1 MRNVFVAC
9 VCVALLSLTRP
20 AATQSPQQFRV
31 VLLGTGSP
39 QPQMTRFGPS
49 ILVEAGGE
57 RLVFDGGR
65 GALQRLAQIGI
76 SDVNRLFVTHLH
88 SDHVVGIPDLYL
100 TGWLI
105 GQRQVPFTVRGP
117 EGTTAMMNHLREA
130 FAVDI
135 GFRIS
140 DDKRSAEGARVD
152 VKDITEG
159 VAFEG
164 GGVKVTAFEV
174 DHGPVK
180 PALGYRVDY
189 GGHSVVVSG
198 DTRVSENLIAHA
210 RGADL
215 LIHEVAAIQGQTEAT
230 SPILAH
236 HTTPEQAGEVFSRVH
251 PKLAVY
257 SHFAVRGFTDEQLV
271 QMTRRT
277 YQGALVVG
285 SDLMAFDV
293 GDTIAVY
300 EIK

>member
-1 MRNVFVAC
+1 MRNVFVTC
-9 VCVALLSLTRP
+9 VCAAFLSLTSP
-20 AATQSPQQFRV
+20 AVTQAPQQFRV
-31 VLLGTGSP
+31 VLLGTGNP
-39 QPQMTRFGPS
+39 QPVMTRFGPS

-57 RLVFDGGR
+57 RLLFDGGR
-65 GALQRLAQIGI
+65 GVLQRLTQIGI

-140 DDKRSAEGARVD
+140 DDKSSPEGAKLD

-159 VAFEG
+159 VAYEG
-164 GGVKVTAFEV
+164 SGVKVTAFDV
-174 DHGPVK
+174 DHRPIK

-189 GGHSVVVSG
+189 AGHSVVLSG
-198 DTRVSENLIAHA
+198 DTRFSENLIAHA

-215 LIHEVAAIQGQTEAT
+215 LIHEVAAIEGQTQET

-257 SHFAVRGFTDEQLV
+257 SHFSVRGFSEEQLV
-271 QMTRRT
+271 QMTRKT

-285 SDLMAFDV
+285 SDLMAFNV